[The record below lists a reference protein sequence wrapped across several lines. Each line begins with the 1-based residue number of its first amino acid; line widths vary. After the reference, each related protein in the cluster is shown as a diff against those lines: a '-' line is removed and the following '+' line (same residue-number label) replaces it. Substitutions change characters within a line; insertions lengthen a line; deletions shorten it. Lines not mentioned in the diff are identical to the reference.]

1 MDERKQEYIDRY
13 IKNEMSVQERQ
24 CFEERL
30 VSDAE
35 LREQYEFTLQV
46 QTVLRSRA
54 EKLERMKDWDNAS
67 AEKNTMIANRKR
79 TGWVAAVIL
88 TAAAAW
94 VGGTFLLPDKEV
106 KMPPLDQSGWELY
119 RSGDNL
125 SQIAALIQ
133 EEHYAEAL
141 QVIDE
146 KEKNVYSF
154 SRKSSPVTDEERER
168 MEYEQKVARLNAYH
182 MKWLKVYALVGLGRM
197 DEALEVL
204 DFLRKEEGVYQ
215 MQADSLYRLMK

>member
-67 AEKNTMIANRKR
+67 AEKNTM
-79 TGWVAAVIL
+79 
-88 TAAAAW
+88 
-94 VGGTFLLPDKEV
+94 
-106 KMPPLDQSGWELY
+106 M
-119 RSGDNL
+119 
-125 SQIAALIQ
+125 
-133 EEHYAEAL
+133 
-141 QVIDE
+141 
-146 KEKNVYSF
+146 
-154 SRKSSPVTDEERER
+154 
-168 MEYEQKVARLNAYH
+168 
-182 MKWLKVYALVGLGRM
+182 LKL
-197 DEALEVL
+197 
-204 DFLRKEEGVYQ
+204 
-215 MQADSLYRLMK
+215 